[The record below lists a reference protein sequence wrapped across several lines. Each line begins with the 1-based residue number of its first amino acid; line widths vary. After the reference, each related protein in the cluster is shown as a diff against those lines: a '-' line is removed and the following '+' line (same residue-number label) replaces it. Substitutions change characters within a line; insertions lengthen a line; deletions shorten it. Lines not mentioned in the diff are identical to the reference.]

1 MTATSLTALAQEHLR
16 IAHESTS
23 GRSAHT
29 IFGGTG
35 HILRQTLI
43 ALIGGQALAD
53 HDSPGDAT
61 LQVLRGRVRLVDD
74 ARSQDGGEGDILV
87 ILEAMQMENEIL
99 APRDGVVV
107 GVSVTKGS
115 TVNSGDLLVSL
126 Q

>member
-1 MTATSLTALAQEHLR
+1 MTATSLTALAQEHLQ
-16 IAHESTS
+16 IAHASTS

-29 IFGGTG
+29 IFGGSG

-74 ARSQDGGEGDILV
+74 AHSQDGGEGDILV
-87 ILEAMQMENEIL
+87 IPTTRHRLEAIED
-99 APRDGVVV
+99 AVVV
-107 GVSVTKGS
+107 L
-115 TVNSGDLLVSL
+115 TVARAE
-126 Q
+126 